1 MRRRALRRLEE
12 EEGQYL
18 QIPFVVP
25 TVVKQVRE
33 KTSPIASLV
42 FAIGALL
49 LFVAFM
55 LQFVSWVSLKIP
67 SFIPFPIT
75 PITIPA
81 EVMAWVPII
90 FAAGA
95 ALSII
100 SIIINPSAGKFLVT
114 IIFIIGYLA
123 LALGWI

>member
-33 KTSPIASLV
+33 RTSPIASLV

-75 PITIPA
+75 IPA
-81 EVMAWVPII
+81 EVMAWVPIV

-114 IIFIIGYLA
+114 IIFVIGYLA

>member
-1 MRRRALRRLEE
+1 MRRRTLRRLEE

-33 KTSPIASLV
+33 RTSPIASLV

-55 LQFVSWVSLKIP
+55 LQFVSWVSLKMP
-67 SFIPFPIT
+67 SFIPF

-81 EVMAWVPII
+81 EVMAWVPIV

-114 IIFIIGYLA
+114 IIFVIGYLA
-123 LALGWI
+123 LALCWI

>member
-1 MRRRALRRLEE
+1 LRRRALRRLEE

-18 QIPFVVP
+18 QIPFIVP

-33 KTSPIASLV
+33 RTSPIASLV

-67 SFIPFPIT
+67 FFIPF

-81 EVMAWVPII
+81 EVMAWVPIV

-114 IIFIIGYLA
+114 IIFVIGYLA

>member
-1 MRRRALRRLEE
+1 LRRRALRRLEE

-25 TVVKQVRE
+25 AVVKQVRE
-33 KTSPIASLV
+33 RTSPVASLV

-55 LQFVSWVSLKIP
+55 LQFVSWVSLKMP

-75 PITIPA
+75 IPA
-81 EVMAWVPII
+81 EVMEWVPIV

-114 IIFIIGYLA
+114 IIFVVGYLA

>member
-1 MRRRALRRLEE
+1 LRRRALRRLEE

-18 QIPFVVP
+18 QIPFIVP

-75 PITIPA
+75 IPA

-114 IIFIIGYLA
+114 IIFVIGYLA

>member
-1 MRRRALRRLEE
+1 
-12 EEGQYL
+12 
-18 QIPFVVP
+18 
-25 TVVKQVRE
+25 VVKQVRE

>member
-1 MRRRALRRLEE
+1 LRRRALRRLEE

-33 KTSPIASLV
+33 RTSPVASLV

-67 SFIPFPIT
+67 FFIPF

-81 EVMAWVPII
+81 EVMAWVPIV

-114 IIFIIGYLA
+114 IIFVIGYLA

>member
-1 MRRRALRRLEE
+1 LRRRALRRLEE

-33 KTSPIASLV
+33 RTSPIASLV

-67 SFIPFPIT
+67 FFIPF

-81 EVMAWVPII
+81 EVMAWVPIV

-114 IIFIIGYLA
+114 IIFVIGYLA

>member
-1 MRRRALRRLEE
+1 LRRRALRRLEE

-18 QIPFVVP
+18 QIPFIVP

-33 KTSPIASLV
+33 RTSPVASLV
-42 FAIGALL
+42 SAIGALL
-49 LFVAFM
+49 LFMAFM

-75 PITIPA
+75 IPA
-81 EVMAWVPII
+81 EVMAWVPIV

-114 IIFIIGYLA
+114 IIFVIGYLA

>member
-1 MRRRALRRLEE
+1 LRRRALRRLEE

-33 KTSPIASLV
+33 RTSPIASLV

-55 LQFVSWVSLKIP
+55 LQFVSWVSLKMP
-67 SFIPFPIT
+67 FFIPF

-81 EVMAWVPII
+81 EVMAWVPIV

-114 IIFIIGYLA
+114 IIFVIGYLA

>member
-33 KTSPIASLV
+33 RTSPVASLV

-67 SFIPFPIT
+67 FFIPF

-114 IIFIIGYLA
+114 IIFVIGYLA